1 MDAVFGLKVPR
12 RARSDDHRNFKST
25 ALVGRGAIEGAAAAS
40 CVAAGFVHNR
50 ARARSAAITL
60 QPLLLEGNL
69 ARKRN
74 RKSGKNKQMQQLR
87 ASNKT

>member
-1 MDAVFGLKVPR
+1 M
-12 RARSDDHRNFKST
+12 
-25 ALVGRGAIEGAAAAS
+25 RGS
-40 CVAAGFVHNR
+40 QFVHNR
-50 ARARSAAITL
+50 GPGRSAAITL